1 MDCLWAASLVS
12 YVKNGRASAFTA
24 VGGAGG
30 EKNISGF
37 LPNRPL
43 ALQVDL
49 TLIQDV
55 LISTILGKI
64 EDFEQSKLT
73 GACYPLVDLVICF

>member
-1 MDCLWAASLVS
+1 MVS
-12 YVKNGRASAFTA
+12 YVKYVRASAFTA

-30 EKNISGF
+30 EKKISGF
-37 LPNRPL
+37 LSNRPL

-73 GACYPLVDLVICF
+73 GACCPLVDLVICF

>member
-1 MDCLWAASLVS
+1 MGGQLGFLCKDR
-12 YVKNGRASAFTA
+12 RASAFTA

-30 EKNISGF
+30 EKKISGF

-43 ALQVDL
+43 ALQVDF
-49 TLIQDV
+49 
-55 LISTILGKI
+55 LISTILWKI

-73 GACYPLVDLVICF
+73 GACYPLVDLVIRF

>member
-1 MDCLWAASLVS
+1 MGGQLGFLCKEWAGVGVYSC
-12 YVKNGRASAFTA
+12 
-24 VGGAGG
+24 GGAGG
-30 EKNISGF
+30 EKKISGF
-37 LPNRPL
+37 LSNRPL

-73 GACYPLVDLVICF
+73 GACCPLVDLVICF

>member
-1 MDCLWAASLVS
+1 MGGQLGFLCKEWA
-12 YVKNGRASAFTA
+12 G
-24 VGGAGG
+24 VGVYSCGG
-30 EKNISGF
+30 SWRREKDSGF
-37 LPNRPL
+37 LLNRPL
-43 ALQVDL
+43 SLQVDL

-73 GACYPLVDLVICF
+73 GACYPLIDLVILF